1 MEILTTIVLMVVIGA
16 IVGGVTN
23 YLAIKMLFKPYKAI
37 YIGKWRLPFTPGLIP
52 KRRDEMA
59 VQMGNLVVNHL
70 LTAESIKSKLM
81 NPIFQK
87 EITGLVQTE
96 LSNVLD
102 SEKSVNHLL
111 DKWGISDGQEKTE
124 SYLND
129 WLERKYDE
137 LMETYRY
144 QPIKNVLS
152 PEIIAKGEEKI
163 PVISKMIIQKGV
175 DYFSSDEGKM
185 RIQRMADDF
194 VQGRSGM
201 LRNMLQ
207 MFLGNVNLAE
217 KIQPELIKFLNNEG
231 TEEIITTLLMK
242 EWHKLLEKETS
253 LIEEQFEKEKIMRI
267 IKSFFNNVASVPSL
281 FNASISS
288 LTVKFR
294 PYLIDELAPSSVKML
309 TEWAAEK
316 VEGLMKK
323 LKLSEIVRDQVSS
336 FSFER
341 LEEMVFS
348 IIRSELKMITFL
360 GAFLGGLIG
369 IIQGVL
375 AVWIL

>member
-70 LTAESIKSKLM
+70 LTAESIKLKLM

-111 DKWGISDGQEKTE
+111 DKWGISDGQKKTE

-253 LIEEQFEKEKIMRI
+253 LIEEQFDKEKIMRI
-267 IKSFFNNVASVPSL
+267 IKSFFNNVASVPSV

>member
-111 DKWGISDGQEKTE
+111 DKWGISDGQKKTE

-253 LIEEQFEKEKIMRI
+253 LIEEQFDKEKIMRI
-267 IKSFFNNVASVPSL
+267 IKRFFNNVASVPSV

>member
-111 DKWGISDGQEKTE
+111 DKWGISDGQKKTE

-137 LMETYRY
+137 LMETYRH

-231 TEEIITTLLMK
+231 TEEIITTLLIK

-267 IKSFFNNVASVPSL
+267 IKSFFNNVASVPAV

-288 LTVKFR
+288 LTVRFR

>member
-70 LTAESIKSKLM
+70 LTAESIKLKLM

-111 DKWGISDGQEKTE
+111 DKWGISDGQKKTE

-253 LIEEQFEKEKIMRI
+253 LIEEQFDKEKIIRI
-267 IKSFFNNVASVPSL
+267 IKSFFNNVASVPSV

>member
-111 DKWGISDGQEKTE
+111 DKWGISDGQKKTE

-253 LIEEQFEKEKIMRI
+253 LIEEQFDKEKIMRI
-267 IKSFFNNVASVPSL
+267 IKSFFNNVASVPSV

-316 VEGLMKK
+316 VEGFMKK

>member
-111 DKWGISDGQEKTE
+111 DKWGISDGQKKTE

-137 LMETYRY
+137 LMETYRH

-253 LIEEQFEKEKIMRI
+253 LIEEQFDKEKIMRI
-267 IKSFFNNVASVPSL
+267 IKSFFNNVASVPAV

-294 PYLIDELAPSSVKML
+294 PYLIDELATSSVKML

-369 IIQGVL
+369 IVQGVL